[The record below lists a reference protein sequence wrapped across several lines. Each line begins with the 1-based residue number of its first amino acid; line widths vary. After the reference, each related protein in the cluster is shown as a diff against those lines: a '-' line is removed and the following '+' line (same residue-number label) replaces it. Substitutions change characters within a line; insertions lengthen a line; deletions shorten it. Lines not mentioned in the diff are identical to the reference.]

1 MSAVRPGRATIRPS
15 RAVRLDFDRIALALE
30 ASGADDSL
38 EPYERALL
46 RRLPAKVGAVLD
58 VGCGDGALT
67 RHVAR
72 RARSVLAVD
81 ISPAMIRVA
90 RERSAGHANIAYRV
104 DDVATMELP
113 EAAFDVVLSV
123 ATLHHLSPIDPVVDR
138 LAAAVRPGGLLIV
151 QDLVD
156 RRGARHLP
164 ANALAWIAR
173 RLRGGR
179 GARHDAVASLYE
191 RHGRTERY
199 LTPAEAARGWTRL
212 LPGSRVSQHLEW
224 RYTVTWRR
232 A

>member
-1 MSAVRPGRATIRPS
+1 MSPARPGRATIRPS

-30 ASGADDSL
+30 ASGADDSI

-46 RRLPAKVGAVLD
+46 RRLPERMGAVLD
-58 VGCGDGALT
+58 IGCGDGALT

-72 RARSVLAVD
+72 RAQSVLAVD

-90 RERSAGHANIAYRV
+90 RERSASHANIDYQVA
-104 DDVATMELP
+104 DVATMELP
-113 EAAFDVVLSV
+113 AAAFDVVLSV
-123 ATLHHLSPIDPVVDR
+123 ATLHHVSPLAPVVER
-138 LAAAVRPGGLLIV
+138 LAAALRPGGLLIV

-156 RRGARHLP
+156 RHGTRHLP
-164 ANALAWIAR
+164 ANALAWLAR

-191 RHGRTERY
+191 KHGRTEHY
-199 LTPAEAARGWTRL
+199 LTPAEAARGWARL